1 MDFGDIACKDIKI
14 SFDVIEDSLSK
25 VRGHSREGHV
35 RQLQSQLLEKE
46 VENNIVKCKL
56 QALERHHL
64 KSINTSRAVSP
75 LMNSQY
81 QP

>member
-1 MDFGDIACKDIKI
+1 MDFGDIACKDIRI

-25 VRGHSREGHV
+25 VRPPSREAHV
-35 RQLQSQLLEKE
+35 KQLQSQLLEKE

-64 KSINTSRAVSP
+64 KSINNSRTVSP
-75 LMNSQY
+75 LLHSQY